1 MLTNSTNKKRI
12 AKNTFMLYIRMLFLM
27 IVNLYTSRVILQALG
42 VEDYGVYNAI
52 AGFIAMF
59 SMVSSAIA
67 GAISRFITFVLGQG
81 DKDKLK
87 KVFSTAIII
96 QLTLAAIVVV
106 LVEVVGVWFLNTHMT
121 IPDGREV
128 AANWVLQFALVT
140 FVLNLWST
148 PYNAALIAH
157 EKMAAFAYIG
167 IFEGVANLIIA
178 FMVMYSPFD
187 RLVVYGAFICLI
199 ALITRMIYNGYCK
212 KHFDECI
219 FKWTFDYDLFKE
231 MFSFAGWNFIGSI
244 SGLLRD
250 QGINILFNVFCGPI
264 INAARGLAI
273 QVQTAVF
280 KFSSN
285 FYVAVQPQ
293 ITKSYASDNVD
304 ESHDLVLRSSRF
316 AFLLLT
322 ALIVPLITETDFI
335 LQLWLK
341 EVPAHTTAFVQ
352 IILLCTLIDS
362 LSTPLIYLM
371 LATGNIKRYQIV
383 VGLFNF
389 INFPVAWIIL
399 YCGGSPELAQLSI
412 IFFSLG
418 ALILRL
424 SMLRPLTHFPVRD
437 FMVSTVS
444 RCLFI
449 VTICFIVSLT
459 ISQKMDNG
467 LSRFILNFSVT
478 ELTLGILLLTI
489 GLNTGEKKFIFEK
502 VNAFINKQS

>member
-67 GAISRFITFVLGQG
+67 CAISRFITFVLGQG

-96 QLTLAAIVVV
+96 QLTLATIVVV
-106 LVEVVGVWFLNTHMT
+106 LVEAVGVWFLNTHMT

-187 RLVVYGAFICLI
+187 RLIVYGAFICLI

-219 FKWTFDYDLFKE
+219 FKWTFDYNLFKE

-418 ALILRL
+418 ALILRI

>member
-106 LVEVVGVWFLNTHMT
+106 LVEAVGVWFLNTHMT

-178 FMVMYSPFD
+178 FMVMCSPFD
-187 RLVVYGAFICLI
+187 RLIVYGALICLI
-199 ALITRMIYNGYCK
+199 ALTTRMIYNGYCK

-219 FKWTFDYDLFKE
+219 FNWTFDYKLFRE

-293 ITKSYASDNVD
+293 ITKTYASDNVD

-418 ALILRL
+418 ALILRI

>member
-1 MLTNSTNKKRI
+1 
-12 AKNTFMLYIRMLFLM
+12 MLYIRMLFLM

-106 LVEVVGVWFLNTHMT
+106 LVEAVGVWFLNTHMT

-178 FMVMYSPFD
+178 FMVMCSPFD
-187 RLVVYGAFICLI
+187 RLIVYGALICLI

-219 FKWTFDYDLFKE
+219 FNWTFDYKLFRE

-341 EVPAHTTAFVQ
+341 EVPAHTTTFVQ

-478 ELTLGILLLTI
+478 ELTLGVLLLTI

>member
-1 MLTNSTNKKRI
+1 
-12 AKNTFMLYIRMLFLM
+12 MLFLM
-27 IVNLYTSRVILQALG
+27 VVNLYTSRVILQALG

-187 RLVVYGAFICLI
+187 RLIVYGAFICLI

-219 FKWTFDYDLFKE
+219 FRWTFDYNLFKE

-418 ALILRL
+418 ALILRI

>member
-1 MLTNSTNKKRI
+1 
-12 AKNTFMLYIRMLFLM
+12 MLFLM
-27 IVNLYTSRVILQALG
+27 VVNLYTSRVILQALG

-106 LVEVVGVWFLNTHMT
+106 LVEVLGVWFLNTHMT

-178 FMVMYSPFD
+178 FMVMHSPFD
-187 RLVVYGAFICLI
+187 RLIVYGAFICLI

-219 FKWTFDYDLFKE
+219 FKWTFEYNLFKE

-418 ALILRL
+418 ALILRI

>member
-1 MLTNSTNKKRI
+1 
-12 AKNTFMLYIRMLFLM
+12 MLYIRMLFLM
-27 IVNLYTSRVILQALG
+27 VVNLYTSRVILQALG

-128 AANWVLQFALVT
+128 AANWVLQFALAT

-187 RLVVYGAFICLI
+187 RLIVYGAFICLI

-219 FKWTFDYDLFKE
+219 FKWTFDYNLFKE

-418 ALILRL
+418 ALILRI

>member
-1 MLTNSTNKKRI
+1 
-12 AKNTFMLYIRMLFLM
+12 MLYIRMLFLM

-106 LVEVVGVWFLNTHMT
+106 LVETVGVWFLNTHMT

-178 FMVMYSPFD
+178 FMVMCSPFD
-187 RLVVYGAFICLI
+187 RLIVYGALICLI

-219 FKWTFDYDLFKE
+219 FNWTFDYKLFRE

-418 ALILRL
+418 ALILRI

>member
-1 MLTNSTNKKRI
+1 MLTNSTNKKQI

-199 ALITRMIYNGYCK
+199 ALITRMIYNCYCK

-219 FKWTFDYDLFKE
+219 FKWTFDYNLFKE

-418 ALILRL
+418 ALILRI

>member
-1 MLTNSTNKKRI
+1 MLTHSTNKKRI

-27 IVNLYTSRVILQALG
+27 VVNLYTSRVILQALG

-121 IPDGREV
+121 IPDRREV

-187 RLVVYGAFICLI
+187 RLIVYGAFICLI

-219 FKWTFDYDLFKE
+219 FKWTFDYNLFKE

-418 ALILRL
+418 ALILRI

>member
-27 IVNLYTSRVILQALG
+27 VVNLYTSRVILQALG

-178 FMVMYSPFD
+178 FMVMCSPFD
-187 RLVVYGAFICLI
+187 RLIVYGAFICLI

-219 FKWTFDYDLFKE
+219 FKWTFDYNLFKE

-412 IFFSLG
+412 IFFSLV
-418 ALILRL
+418 ALILRI

>member
-106 LVEVVGVWFLNTHMT
+106 LVEAVGVWFLNTHMT

-178 FMVMYSPFD
+178 FMVMCSPFD
-187 RLVVYGAFICLI
+187 RLIVYGALICLI

-219 FKWTFDYDLFKE
+219 FNWTFDYKLFRE

-418 ALILRL
+418 ALILRIT
-424 SMLRPLTHFPVRD
+424 MLRPLTHFPVRD

>member
-1 MLTNSTNKKRI
+1 MV
-12 AKNTFMLYIRMLFLM
+12 
-27 IVNLYTSRVILQALG
+27 VNLYTSRVILQALG

-178 FMVMYSPFD
+178 FMVMCSPFD
-187 RLVVYGAFICLI
+187 RLIVYGAFICLI

-219 FKWTFDYDLFKE
+219 FNWTFDYKLFRE

-424 SMLRPLTHFPVRD
+424 SMLRPLTHFPVRG

>member
-1 MLTNSTNKKRI
+1 
-12 AKNTFMLYIRMLFLM
+12 MLYIRMLFLM
-27 IVNLYTSRVILQALG
+27 VVNLYTSRVILQALG

-178 FMVMYSPFD
+178 FMVMCSPFD
-187 RLVVYGAFICLI
+187 RLIVYGAFICLI

-219 FKWTFDYDLFKE
+219 FKWTFDNNLFKE

-412 IFFSLG
+412 IFFSLV
-418 ALILRL
+418 ALILRI

>member
-1 MLTNSTNKKRI
+1 
-12 AKNTFMLYIRMLFLM
+12 MLYIRMLFLM

-106 LVEVVGVWFLNTHMT
+106 LVEAVGVWFLNTHMT

-178 FMVMYSPFD
+178 FMVMCSPFD
-187 RLVVYGAFICLI
+187 RLIVYGALICLI

-219 FKWTFDYDLFKE
+219 FNWTFDYKLFRE

>member
-1 MLTNSTNKKRI
+1 MLTHSTNKKRI

-27 IVNLYTSRVILQALG
+27 VVNLYTSRVILQALG

-121 IPDGREV
+121 IPDRREV

-178 FMVMYSPFD
+178 FMVMCSPFD
-187 RLVVYGAFICLI
+187 RLIVYGAFICLI

-219 FKWTFDYDLFKE
+219 FKWTFDYNLFKE

-418 ALILRL
+418 ALILRI

>member
-1 MLTNSTNKKRI
+1 
-12 AKNTFMLYIRMLFLM
+12 MLYIRMLFLM

-219 FKWTFDYDLFKE
+219 FKWTFDYNLFKE

-418 ALILRL
+418 ALILRI

>member
-1 MLTNSTNKKRI
+1 MLTHSTNKKRI

-27 IVNLYTSRVILQALG
+27 VVNLYTSRVILQALG

-178 FMVMYSPFD
+178 FMVMCSPFD
-187 RLVVYGAFICLI
+187 RLIVYGAFICLI

-219 FKWTFDYDLFKE
+219 FKWTFDYNLFKE

-412 IFFSLG
+412 IFFSLV
-418 ALILRL
+418 ALILRI

>member
-1 MLTNSTNKKRI
+1 MV
-12 AKNTFMLYIRMLFLM
+12 
-27 IVNLYTSRVILQALG
+27 VNLYTSRVILQALG

-178 FMVMYSPFD
+178 FMVMHSPFD
-187 RLVVYGAFICLI
+187 RLIVYGAFICLI

-219 FKWTFDYDLFKE
+219 FKWTFDYNLFKE

-418 ALILRL
+418 ALILRI

>member
-1 MLTNSTNKKRI
+1 
-12 AKNTFMLYIRMLFLM
+12 MLYIRMLFLM
-27 IVNLYTSRVILQALG
+27 VVNLYTSRVILQTLG

-121 IPDGREV
+121 IPDRREV

-187 RLVVYGAFICLI
+187 RLIVYGAFICLI

-219 FKWTFDYDLFKE
+219 FKWTFDYNLFKE

-418 ALILRL
+418 ALILRI

>member
-1 MLTNSTNKKRI
+1 
-12 AKNTFMLYIRMLFLM
+12 MLYIRMLFLM

-187 RLVVYGAFICLI
+187 RLIVYGAFICLI

-219 FKWTFDYDLFKE
+219 FKWTFDYNLFKE

-418 ALILRL
+418 ALILRI

>member
-1 MLTNSTNKKRI
+1 
-12 AKNTFMLYIRMLFLM
+12 M

-106 LVEVVGVWFLNTHMT
+106 LVETVGVWFLNTHMT

-178 FMVMYSPFD
+178 FMVMCSPFD
-187 RLVVYGAFICLI
+187 RLIVYGALICLI

-219 FKWTFDYDLFKE
+219 FNWTFDYKLFRE

-244 SGLLRD
+244 SGLLRE

-418 ALILRL
+418 ALILRI

-502 VNAFINKQS
+502 VNAFINNSSLIFPGPKRPWQ

>member
-27 IVNLYTSRVILQALG
+27 VVNLYTSRVILQALG

-187 RLVVYGAFICLI
+187 RLIVYGAFICLI

-219 FKWTFDYDLFKE
+219 FKWTFDYNLFKE

-412 IFFSLG
+412 IFFSLV
-418 ALILRL
+418 ALILRI

>member
-106 LVEVVGVWFLNTHMT
+106 LVEAVGVWFLNTHMT

-178 FMVMYSPFD
+178 FMVMCSPFD
-187 RLVVYGAFICLI
+187 RLIVYGAFICLI

-219 FKWTFDYDLFKE
+219 FKWTFDYNLFKE

>member
-96 QLTLAAIVVV
+96 QLTLATIVVV
-106 LVEVVGVWFLNTHMT
+106 LVEAVGVWFLNTHMT

-187 RLVVYGAFICLI
+187 RLIVYGAFICLI

-219 FKWTFDYDLFKE
+219 FKWTFDYNPFKE

-418 ALILRL
+418 ALILRI

>member
-1 MLTNSTNKKRI
+1 
-12 AKNTFMLYIRMLFLM
+12 M

-106 LVEVVGVWFLNTHMT
+106 LVEAVGVWFLNTHMT

-178 FMVMYSPFD
+178 FMVMCSPFD
-187 RLVVYGAFICLI
+187 RLIVYGALICLI
-199 ALITRMIYNGYCK
+199 ALTTRMIYNGYCK

-219 FKWTFDYDLFKE
+219 FNWTFDYKLFRE

-293 ITKSYASDNVD
+293 ITKTYASDNVD

-418 ALILRL
+418 ALILRI

>member
-1 MLTNSTNKKRI
+1 
-12 AKNTFMLYIRMLFLM
+12 MLYIRMLFLM
-27 IVNLYTSRVILQALG
+27 VVNLYTSRVILQALG

-59 SMVSSAIA
+59 SIVSSAIA

-178 FMVMYSPFD
+178 FMVMCSPFD
-187 RLVVYGAFICLI
+187 RLIVYGAFICLI

-219 FKWTFDYDLFKE
+219 FKWTFDYNLFKE

-412 IFFSLG
+412 IFFSLV
-418 ALILRL
+418 ALILRI

>member
-1 MLTNSTNKKRI
+1 MV
-12 AKNTFMLYIRMLFLM
+12 
-27 IVNLYTSRVILQALG
+27 VNLYTSRVILQALG

-106 LVEVVGVWFLNTHMT
+106 LVEAVGVWFLNTHMT

-178 FMVMYSPFD
+178 FMVMCSPFD
-187 RLVVYGAFICLI
+187 RLIVYGALICLI
-199 ALITRMIYNGYCK
+199 ALTTRMIYNGYCK

-219 FKWTFDYDLFKE
+219 FNWTFDYKLFRE

-293 ITKSYASDNVD
+293 ITKTYASDNVD

-418 ALILRL
+418 ALILRI

>member
-1 MLTNSTNKKRI
+1 M
-12 AKNTFMLYIRMLFLM
+12 
-27 IVNLYTSRVILQALG
+27 
-42 VEDYGVYNAI
+42 
-52 AGFIAMF
+52 
-59 SMVSSAIA
+59 
-67 GAISRFITFVLGQG
+67 
-81 DKDKLK
+81 
-87 KVFSTAIII
+87 
-96 QLTLAAIVVV
+96 
-106 LVEVVGVWFLNTHMT
+106 
-121 IPDGREV
+121 
-128 AANWVLQFALVT
+128 
-140 FVLNLWST
+140 
-148 PYNAALIAH
+148 
-157 EKMAAFAYIG
+157 
-167 IFEGVANLIIA
+167 
-178 FMVMYSPFD
+178 
-187 RLVVYGAFICLI
+187 
-199 ALITRMIYNGYCK
+199 
-212 KHFDECI
+212 
-219 FKWTFDYDLFKE
+219 
-231 MFSFAGWNFIGSI
+231 
-244 SGLLRD
+244 
-250 QGINILFNVFCGPI
+250 
-264 INAARGLAI
+264 RG
-273 QVQTAVF
+273 
-280 KFSSN
+280 
-285 FYVAVQPQ
+285 
-293 ITKSYASDNVD
+293 
-304 ESHDLVLRSSRF
+304 SRF

>member
-1 MLTNSTNKKRI
+1 
-12 AKNTFMLYIRMLFLM
+12 MLYIRMLFLM
-27 IVNLYTSRVILQALG
+27 VVNLYTSRVILQALG

-178 FMVMYSPFD
+178 FMVMCSPFD
-187 RLVVYGAFICLI
+187 RLIVYGAFICLI

-219 FKWTFDYDLFKE
+219 FKWTFDYNLFKE

-412 IFFSLG
+412 IFFSLV
-418 ALILRL
+418 ALILRI

>member
-1 MLTNSTNKKRI
+1 
-12 AKNTFMLYIRMLFLM
+12 MLYIRMLFLM
-27 IVNLYTSRVILQALG
+27 VVNLYTSRVILQALG

-121 IPDGREV
+121 IPDRREV

-187 RLVVYGAFICLI
+187 RLIVYGAFICLI

-219 FKWTFDYDLFKE
+219 FKWTFDYNLFKE

-418 ALILRL
+418 ALILRI

>member
-1 MLTNSTNKKRI
+1 
-12 AKNTFMLYIRMLFLM
+12 MLFLM

-81 DKDKLK
+81 DRDKLK

-106 LVEVVGVWFLNTHMT
+106 LVEIVGVWFLNTHMT

-178 FMVMYSPFD
+178 FMVMCSPFD
-187 RLVVYGAFICLI
+187 RLIVYGALICLI

-219 FKWTFDYDLFKE
+219 FNWTFDYKLFRE

-418 ALILRL
+418 ALILRI

>member
-1 MLTNSTNKKRI
+1 
-12 AKNTFMLYIRMLFLM
+12 M

-106 LVEVVGVWFLNTHMT
+106 LVEAVGVWFLNTHMT

-178 FMVMYSPFD
+178 FMVMCSPFD
-187 RLVVYGAFICLI
+187 RLIVYGALICLI

-219 FKWTFDYDLFKE
+219 FNWTFDYKLFRE

-418 ALILRL
+418 ALILRIT
-424 SMLRPLTHFPVRD
+424 MLRPLTHFPVRD

-502 VNAFINKQS
+502 VNAFINNSSLIL